1 MFATYLS
8 IAAGLILAA
17 MLFGLAA
24 VWPLCK
30 VAKRADQLMGL
41 E

>member
-1 MFATYLS
+1 MSKLQIALS
-8 IAAGLILAA
+8 LWAFIAVCAGL
-17 MLFGLAA
+17 F
-24 VWPLCK
+24 VWPMCK

>member
-1 MFATYLS
+1 
-8 IAAGLILAA
+8 
-17 MLFGLAA
+17 LFGLAA

>member
-24 VWPLCK
+24 VWHM
-30 VAKRADQLMGL
+30 RS
-41 E
+41 

>member
-24 VWPLCK
+24 VWPLCR
-30 VAKRADQLMGL
+30 VADRADRAMGL
-41 E
+41 K

>member
-1 MFATYLS
+1 MNHYL
-8 IAAGLILAA
+8 IALSLWAFIAVCAGL
-17 MLFGLAA
+17 F
-24 VWPLCK
+24 VWPMCK